1 MEPLKAEATLVL
13 DSLIVS
19 IAQVEQLIDIQSQM
33 FNIDDVVYGKYML
46 SVVEGMSNAIIHGN
60 KLSNDKKVTYRYSI
74 TPERIE
80 VSITDEGP
88 GFDPALLPD
97 PTAEENL
104 DRDCGRGIF
113 LMRHLSDTLTF
124 TNGGRTV
131 NMMFLR
137 PAGKLQA
144 EVNNN
149 D

>member
-1 MEPLKAEATLVL
+1 MESLKAEATLVL

-19 IAQVEQLIDIQSQM
+19 ISQVEQLVDIQAAM

-60 KLSNDKKVTYRYSI
+60 KLSTDKKVTFHYSI

-88 GFDPALLPD
+88 GFNPDLLPD

-113 LMRHLSDTLTF
+113 LMKHLSDELHF
-124 TNGGRTV
+124 SNEGRTV
-131 NMMFLR
+131 NMTFLL
-137 PAGKLQA
+137 PKT
-144 EVNNN
+144 V
-149 D
+149 